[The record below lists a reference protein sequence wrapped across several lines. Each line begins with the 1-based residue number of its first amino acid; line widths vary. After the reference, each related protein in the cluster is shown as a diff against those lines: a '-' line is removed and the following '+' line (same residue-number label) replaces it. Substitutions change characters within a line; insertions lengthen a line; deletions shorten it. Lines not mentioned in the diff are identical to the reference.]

1 MTYRPA
7 IKRLDNCSPERV
19 ESISKSL
26 SKLQK
31 LRNMHHTSVEAKQQK
46 KFANPK
52 STFHERVYNGGPGK
66 KTESSL
72 NNLMKRSLMPLDG
85 NVKMKNVFS
94 NSVTPNNMKPNHKV
108 YLETKALFNAVKHH
122 GITSYTKKL
131 QAAGIPC

>member
-1 MTYRPA
+1 MTYRPN

-31 LRNMHHTSVEAKQQK
+31 LRGMQHTSVEAKQHK

-52 STFHERVYNGGPGK
+52 SNFADRVYQGSGPGK
-66 KTESSL
+66 KIESSL
-72 NNLMKRSLMPLDG
+72 NNLIKRSLMPLD
-85 NVKMKNVFS
+85 VKMKNVL
-94 NSVTPNNMKPNHKV
+94 TPTNMKPSHKV
-108 YLETKALFNAVKHH
+108 YLETKAIFNAVKHH

-131 QAAGIPC
+131 